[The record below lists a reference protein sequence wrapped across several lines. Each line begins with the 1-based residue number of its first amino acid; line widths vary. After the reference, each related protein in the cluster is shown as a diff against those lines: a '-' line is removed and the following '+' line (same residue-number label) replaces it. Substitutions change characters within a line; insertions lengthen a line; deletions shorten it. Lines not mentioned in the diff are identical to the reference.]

1 MNRTIVAAVLAAPTL
16 AGCYPMEQA
25 PLVYA
30 SKSTIG
36 VGLAAG
42 TPENP
47 GLDVTIGFKE
57 TNVALVPVAVAKFCR
72 LPNQTNCQ
80 NAIYALHV
88 IKGGKIDTV
97 ENRRIRKDIEER
109 QAEISTLER
118 SIGELERGRTTAEDN
133 IRKLEK
139 RAEAEK
145 TLDTVGRTPTPDE
158 GEVLANQRAAAL
170 LVWDGTASVSKT
182 TLAAER
188 NTLNQTTE
196 LLNAQ
201 KARVATLQGE
211 IGRFAA
217 TLTADKQ
224 GTRDDALSVFG
235 TFKGGGTGDNE
246 GASLTGGKVFATG
259 IAAQNLSEH
268 AGVADC
274 LSAVGLLADQFKASG
289 TAEQIATAHAARN
302 GLLASAGDVC
312 KRDNTAHR

>member
-1 MNRTIVAAVLAAPTL
+1 MRNATIAIAAITPLL
-16 AGCYPMEQA
+16 AGCYPMEQS
-25 PLVYA
+25 PLVYS

-57 TNVALVPVAVAKFCR
+57 TNVALVPVVVAKFCR
-72 LPNQTNCQ
+72 YTNATSCQ
-80 NAIYALHV
+80 HANYAMEV

-97 ENRRIRKDIEER
+97 ENKRVRQDIEAR
-109 QAEISTLER
+109 QAEISVLNGQ
-118 SIGELERGRTTAEDN
+118 IAELERGKAAAEEN

-145 TLDTVGRTPTPDE
+145 TLATVGDQPKPDE
-158 GEVLANQRAAAL
+158 GEALANQRIAAL
-170 LVWDGTASVSKT
+170 QDREATASVSKANLVT
-182 TLAAER
+182 ERSTLS
-188 NTLNQTTE
+188 QTIE
-196 LLNAQ
+196 LL
-201 KARVATLQGE
+201 KARKDRVTTLQGE
-211 IGRFAA
+211 IGRLTASI
-217 TLTADKQ
+217 TADKQ

-235 TFKGGGTGDNE
+235 TFKGGGTGDKE

-274 LSAVGLLADQFKASG
+274 LAAVGLLAGQFKEVG
-289 TAEQIATAHAARN
+289 TAQEVAAARAARN
-302 GLLASAGDVC
+302 GLLADAGNVC
-312 KRDNTAHR
+312 KHDDGAHK